1 MPDSRNV
8 SLRALALLAGML
20 GSALAAEVRPGSGR
34 TATIVRQVD
43 HVLVVSSDAAKLFT
57 VLSDTFQLPVAW
69 PFSVHGTFSSGGVS
83 LGNVNLEVIQGPAT
97 AAKESNVQ
105 WTGFALEPEP
115 LAVSVP
121 ELEARGIRHGVPAP
135 FRQGFFRTRWTTVAL
150 PEVSGTSMGIFLC
163 RYEDDIAARRRQL
176 RDQLQSRGGGPL
188 SIRAV
193 QEVTCGARDETAM
206 RGHWQKLLN
215 PAAPSSEGL
224 WKIGDGPGVHVVPA
238 DQDGILGLVISVR
251 SVQQARQFL
260 EPRGMAESQ
269 PSGVLR
275 LGGPLFRGLGISLV
289 EPTDGNR

>member
-1 MPDSRNV
+1 MPSFRNV
-8 SLRALALLAGML
+8 SLRALAVLAGML
-20 GSALAAEVRPGSGR
+20 GSALAAEIRPGSGR
-34 TATIVRQVD
+34 TAAIVRQVD

-69 PFSVHGTFSSGGVS
+69 PFSTHGTFSSGGVS
-83 LGNVNLEVIQGPAT
+83 LGNVNLEVIQGPAPST
-97 AAKESNVQ
+97 NGPNVR
-105 WTGFALEPEP
+105 WAGFALEPEP
-115 LAVSVP
+115 LAVSVA
-121 ELEARGIRHGVPAP
+121 ELEARGIGHGVPAP

-150 PEVSGTSMGIFLC
+150 PEVSGTSVGIFLC

-193 QEVTCGARDETAM
+193 QEVTCGARDVTAM
-206 RGHWQKLLN
+206 RGRWQKLLS
-215 PAAPSSEGL
+215 PVTPSTEGL
-224 WKIGDGPGVHVVPA
+224 WRIGDGPDVHVVPA
-238 DQDGILGLVISVR
+238 GQDGILGLAVAIR

-260 EPRGMAESQ
+260 EPRGMAEGE